1 MEDEMT
7 STEAEV
13 RAMIDSRS
21 EAIRAKDLDLLM
33 SFYSADVVYF
43 DVVPPLRYAG
53 SAALRARFTD
63 WFAGYQGPI
72 GQDVRDLSIA
82 SSGDVAVAHMLI
94 RSGGTLINGAEVG
107 LWVRAT
113 STCQRSQG
121 RWLVTHEHVSLP
133 VDIATRSAA
142 IDLVP

>member
-13 RAMIDSRS
+13 SAMLDSRS
-21 EAIRAKDLDLLM
+21 AAIRAKDLDRLM
-33 SFYSADVVYF
+33 SFYSDDVVYF
-43 DVVPPLRYAG
+43 DVVPPLRYGG
-53 SAALRARFTD
+53 STALRARFTD

-72 GQDVRDLSIA
+72 GQDIRDLNIA
-82 SSGDVAVAHMLI
+82 VSGDLAVAHKLI

-113 STCQRSQG
+113 SSCQRTEG
-121 RWLVTHEHVSLP
+121 R
-133 VDIATRSAA
+133 
-142 IDLVP
+142 